1 MIPQW
6 CQACGGRLEERLAEE
21 RTRLVCANCGRITY
35 RNPVPAAGCLVE
47 HEGKVLLVRRGIEP
61 YTGTWALPSGFVEYD
76 EPVNEAARRET
87 LEETGLDVQTL
98 GLFEVYS
105 YFDDPRQNGILI
117 LYRARVLGGTL
128 RAGDD
133 AEDACFFSPS
143 DLPPER
149 DIGFATH
156 RDALRRWQDTVDRSA
171 STGALND

>member
-1 MIPQW
+1 M
-6 CQACGGRLEERLAEE
+6 
-21 RTRLVCANCGRITY
+21 
-35 RNPVPAAGCLVE
+35 E
-47 HEGKVLLVRRGIEP
+47 HEGRVLLVRRGIEP
-61 YTGTWALPSGFVEYD
+61 YAGTWALPSGSVEYD

-117 LYRARVLGGTL
+117 LYRARVVGGAL

-133 AEDACFFSPS
+133 AEDARFFSPS

-149 DIGFATH
+149 HIGFATR
-156 RDALRRWQDTVDRSA
+156 RDALRRWQDTVNRLP
-171 STGALND
+171 STGPVNAQKSEIPTDV